1 MDAKE
6 SVPAEP
12 FDFTELLRPG
22 LPPAA
27 TRWTG
32 FPQYHFV
39 GGHNDTDSV
48 PVDGLVAAA
57 TAVLKRE
64 GSSLSTYGMTS
75 GPLGYRPLREF
86 IARKL
91 AQEAGIACSIEEILI
106 TSGSLQGL
114 DLVNQVLLAPG
125 DTVIV
130 EHMTYGGAITRLQRL
145 GANIVGVAVDH
156 DGLSDTALK
165 STLDLLRSRAI
176 RPKYIYTI
184 PTVQNPTATVMSEAR
199 RRKILALS
207 SGYGVPLFEDECY
220 ADLVWEGKRPRAFR
234 ALTED
239 DRVIHIGSF
248 SKSIAPALRIGY
260 LVTGWP
266 LMSRILAIK
275 NDGGSGAIEQMIL
288 AEYCQGHFDD
298 HVQVLRKTLRRK
310 LDVLVEALR
319 SRFGT
324 AAEFEYPAGG
334 IFLWV
339 NLPDGVDTTRL
350 AQVALQSGVAI
361 NPGAEWMTDSVAGH
375 RWLRLCFAHPSE
387 QVIREGIEKLAQV
400 CQREFPAAATGN
412 KAHR

>member
-1 MDAKE
+1 M
-6 SVPAEP
+6 PAL
-12 FDFTELLRPG
+12 FDYAELFRPG

-27 TRWTG
+27 TRWSG
-32 FPQYHFV
+32 FPQYNFV
-39 GGHNDTDSV
+39 GGHNDADSV

-64 GSSLSTYGMTS
+64 GSSLAAYGLTS

-91 AQEAGIACSIEEILI
+91 AQDAGIACSIEEILI

-114 DLVNQVLLAPG
+114 DLVNQVLVAPG

-130 EHMTYGGAITRLQRL
+130 EQMTYGGAITRLQRL

-165 STLDLLRSRAI
+165 SALDRLQSRAI

-184 PTVQNPTATVMSEAR
+184 PTVQNPTATVMSEG
-199 RRKILALS
+199 RRKRILGLS
-207 SGYGVPLFEDECY
+207 SEYGVPLFEDECY

-234 ALTED
+234 AMTED

-260 LVTGWP
+260 LVAGWP

-288 AEYCQGHFDD
+288 AEYCQSHFDG
-298 HVQVLRKTLRRK
+298 HVQALRKTLRRK

-319 SRFGT
+319 SQFGT
-324 AAEFEYPAGG
+324 AAEFDYPAGG

-339 NLPDGVDTTRL
+339 KLPDGVDTTRL
-350 AQVALQSGVAI
+350 AQIALQSGVAI
-361 NPGAEWMTDSVAGH
+361 NPGAEWMTDSGEG
-375 RWLRLCFAHPSE
+375 RRRLRLCFAHPSE
-387 QVIREGIEKLAQV
+387 QVIRGGIEKLAQV
-400 CQREFPAAATGN
+400 CQREFPAAAIGN

>member
-32 FPQYHFV
+32 FPKYNFV

-64 GSSLSTYGMTS
+64 GSSLSTYGLTS

-91 AQEAGIACSIEEILI
+91 AQDAGIACSIAEILI